1 MPPVHVTVLAG
12 VLGLLLAGPALTDLL
27 YRRVDRRWWPPVT
40 VMAVLLS
47 AAHLGW
53 LSGVAP
59 RLARSIALLQLLLAM
74 LLGAAGLWAH
84 RQRWLGGADWKLI
97 GLLPLCLPPGLVLLP
112 SAAPWP
118 PAVVPP
124 LSALALASLLAV
136 TQQLGRWATSGGGWL
151 RPMQV
156 HVPTARLLRQHGQVA
171 AGPHPGLDLDTL
183 RMYLR
188 WRRTTLTGLRTQT
201 TDPAAGCDIH
211 LVRPPLDGAVM
222 TAATTAARL
231 LRVPAGDRWGAA
243 TFLAAAPRDGY
254 GATVPQLR
262 GTLDWLMLADGVQI
276 RVGQPL
282 VTQLY
287 VVGCVIL
294 ALGDPIT
301 AVVRAMG

>member
-1 MPPVHVTVLAG
+1 MPPAAVSVLAG

-40 VMAVLLS
+40 LAAVLLS
-47 AAHLGW
+47 AAHLRW

-59 RLARSIALLQLLLAM
+59 RLARSTALLQVLLVV
-74 LLGAAGLWAH
+74 LLCAAGILAH
-84 RQRWLGGADWKLI
+84 RRRWLGGADWKLI

-112 SAAPWP
+112 TTAPWP

-136 TQQLGRWATSGGGWL
+136 TLQLGRWATSSGGWL

-188 WRRTTLTGLRTQT
+188 WRRATLTGLRMRT
-201 TDPAAGCDIH
+201 TDPAAGSDIH
-211 LVRPPLDGAVM
+211 LIRPPLDGAVT
-222 TAATTAARL
+222 TASTAAARL
-231 LRVPAGDRWGAA
+231 LWVPAGDRWGAA

-262 GTLDWLMLADGVQI
+262 GTLDWLMLVDDVQI

-287 VVGCVIL
+287 VVGAAIL

-301 AVVRAMG
+301 AVVWAMG